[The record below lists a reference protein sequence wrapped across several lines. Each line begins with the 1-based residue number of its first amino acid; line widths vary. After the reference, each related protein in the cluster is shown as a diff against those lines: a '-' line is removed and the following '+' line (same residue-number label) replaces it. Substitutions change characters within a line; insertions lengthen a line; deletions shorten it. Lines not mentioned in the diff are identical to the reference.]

1 MAGVLDWLLFGFGAV
16 FLASVLAFVLT
27 LALLAFWI
35 WMLVDCLKRP
45 DKKFRYGG
53 RNAKLIWTIVIVF
66 LAFLGALVYYF
77 LVKREE

>member
-1 MAGVLDWLLFGFGAV
+1 MVGALDWLLFGFGAV

-35 WMLVDCLKRP
+35 WMLVDCLKRQ

-53 RNAKLIWTIVIVF
+53 RNAKLIWVIVIVF
-66 LAFLGALVYYF
+66 LAFLGGLVYYF
-77 LVKREE
+77 LIKRED